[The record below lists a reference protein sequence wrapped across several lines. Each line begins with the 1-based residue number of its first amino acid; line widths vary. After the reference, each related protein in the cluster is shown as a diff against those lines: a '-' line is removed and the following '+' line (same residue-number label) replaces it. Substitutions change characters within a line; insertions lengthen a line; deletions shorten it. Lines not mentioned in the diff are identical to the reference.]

1 MEIPAPDDERR
12 LDRIGHRS
20 PRDRA
25 WLGAAG
31 RLAGRGVERHD
42 LQPAPE
48 AAVGAPRPP
57 PGIDDMIGVSRVG
70 TGLRTRW
77 EHHAHLPP
85 SAPGPRTTDTPD
97 RHQPARQNSH
107 QYRTN

>member
-48 AAVGAPRPP
+48 AAEGEPRSPL
-57 PGIDDMIGVSRVG
+57 GIHDVIGVDRVVIVLG
-70 TGLRTRW
+70 RRS
-77 EHHAHLPP
+77 ER
-85 SAPGPRTTDTPD
+85 SEENTTALQSQMRISYADVC
-97 RHQPARQNSH
+97 
-107 QYRTN
+107 